1 MSLKKRSLVLLK
13 IFQEDPGFHYNERII
28 MKTVVAIIERGSDG
42 RYSVYI
48 EDAGYPYGIIGTG
61 ESVKEAEADFHA
73 GYEDMKAFVLQS
85 GEPFEDVEFVFKYD
99 IPSFLQEFAYAF
111 SLAGL
116 ERITGVNQ
124 KQLGHYISGY
134 RNPSE
139 KTVRKIES
147 ALHSFSEQLR
157 AVRFV

>member
-1 MSLKKRSLVLLK
+1 M
-13 IFQEDPGFHYNERII
+13 ERHV
-28 MKTVVAIIERGSDG
+28 TAIIEKGTDN
-42 RYSVYI
+42 RYSIYI
-48 EDAGYPYGIIGTG
+48 ADKECPYGIIGTG
-61 ESVKEAEADFHA
+61 DTVKEAMDDFHE
-73 GYEDMKAFVLQS
+73 GYQEMKDYVLS
-85 GEPFEDVEFVFKYD
+85 TGESFEETSFVFKYD
-99 IPSFLQEFAYAF
+99 VPSFLQDFAFAF

-134 RNPSE
+134 RKPSE

-147 ALHSFSEQLR
+147 SIHAFSKQLE